1 MIICKSLNAP
11 DDHLQE
17 ARSSRWS
24 FASRWILRMIICK
37 RGARGVRVGGCY
49 RTKINF
55 LMFLKWI
62 LKSKYEQQTIALKI
76 LAPCGTR
83 QKYLQNDKKH
93 ISDKVTLQ
101 SATKASF
108 PSSSGVAGRL
118 DTKPVDHTSY
128 GNKNENHICL
138 IFPHPDHCHITNI
151 VIFIITTRSPNW
163 NCDRGFH
170 LYTCW
175 SQTPTTHQRKLLHRR
190 FHQFSAITWF

>member
-1 MIICKSLNAP
+1 MNT
-11 DDHLQE
+11 
-17 ARSSRWS
+17 
-24 FASRWILRMIICK
+24 
-37 RGARGVRVGGCY
+37 
-49 RTKINF
+49 TKN
-55 LMFLKWI
+55 
-62 LKSKYEQQTIALKI
+62 ALKI

-190 FHQFSAITWF
+190 FHQFSAITWFYFFFVRKCSRVLCHEIKFDWKNQTLNKSALWSSPSSHLGIKTISF